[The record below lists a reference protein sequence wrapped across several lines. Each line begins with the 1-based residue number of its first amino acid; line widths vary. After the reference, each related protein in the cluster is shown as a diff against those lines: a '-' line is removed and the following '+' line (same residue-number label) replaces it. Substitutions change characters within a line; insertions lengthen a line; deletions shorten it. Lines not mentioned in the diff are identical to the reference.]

1 MNNIS
6 IEFSTNEILKLVRQL
21 PQEIKQ
27 MLIKEWT
34 VEQTASSNEQLFPR
48 FQNYPDFN
56 KPIQLQN
63 YAIQENDLEGLVDL
77 WEDELPAE
85 ELCEMLTK

>member
-6 IEFSTNEILKLVRQL
+6 IEFSTHEILKLARQL

-34 VEQTASSNEQLFPR
+34 VEQTTSSKKHLLPN
-48 FQNYPDFN
+48 FQNFPDFN

-63 YAIQENDLEGLVDL
+63 YAIKENELESLVDL

-85 ELCEMLTK
+85 ELCKMLTK

>member
-6 IEFSTNEILKLVRQL
+6 IEFSTHEILKLARQL

-27 MLIKEWT
+27 MLITEWS
-34 VEQTASSNEQLFPR
+34 VEQSTSSKKQIFPS
-48 FQNYPDFN
+48 FQNFPDFN

-63 YAIQENDLEGLVDL
+63 YVVEEKNLEGLVDL

-85 ELCEMLTK
+85 ELCKMLTK